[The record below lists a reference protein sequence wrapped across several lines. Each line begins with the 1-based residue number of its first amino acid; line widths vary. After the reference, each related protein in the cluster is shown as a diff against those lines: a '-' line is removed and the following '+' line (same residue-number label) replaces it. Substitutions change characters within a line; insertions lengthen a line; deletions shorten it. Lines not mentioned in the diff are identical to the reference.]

1 MSPIDGK
8 ETEGTGQER
17 RVDGPVEVINEAVV
31 LASIEGVGDA
41 IEHMERAGV
50 KRPTV
55 LRVLSGPEYH
65 REPDGRAIARVL
77 DFIANH
83 FRRRSRR

>member
-1 MSPIDGK
+1 MSPIDG
-8 ETEGTGQER
+8 EEAEVTGPER
-17 RVDGPVEVINEAVV
+17 RVDGPVAVIDEAVV

-50 KRPTV
+50 NRPTA

-65 REPDGRAIARVL
+65 REPDGGTIARVL
-77 DFIANH
+77 DFITNH